1 MGELKRILLEALK
14 LKELPRSGWLRAGV
28 ENPESVAAHSWGV
41 AWLSLV
47 LCPPNLDRGRVLEMA
62 TIHDLAEVRVG
73 DITPHD
79 PVSREEKYR
88 QENEAMDGLLEVM
101 CHRDELKSLWDECE
115 AGDTK
120 EARFVKAMDKLDM
133 ALQAQCYGGLEEFID
148 SALESL
154 DDDLHRELAELS
166 E

>member
-1 MGELKRILLEALK
+1 MDDLKRILLEALK
-14 LKELPRSGWLRAGV
+14 LKSLPRTGWLRAGI

-79 PVSREEKYR
+79 SVSRDDKHRMED
-88 QENEAMDGLLEVM
+88 EAMDDLLEVM
-101 CHRDELKSLWDECE
+101 CHRDELKALWDEYE
-115 AGDTK
+115 AGKSK
-120 EARFVKAMDKLDM
+120 EARFVKQMDKLDM
-133 ALQAQCYGGLEEFID
+133 ALQAQEYGGLEEFID
-148 SALESL
+148 SALEVL
-154 DDDLHRELAELS
+154 IDPVHRQLAKS
-166 E
+166 

>member
-1 MGELKRILLEALK
+1 MDDLKRILLEALK
-14 LKELPRSGWLRAGV
+14 LKSLPRTGWLRAGI

-79 PVSREEKYR
+79 SVSRDDKHRMED
-88 QENEAMDGLLEVM
+88 EAMDDLLEVM
-101 CHRDELKSLWDECE
+101 CHRDELKALWDEYE
-115 AGDTK
+115 AGKSK
-120 EARFVKAMDKLDM
+120 EARFVKQMDKLDM
-133 ALQAQCYGGLEEFID
+133 ALQAQEYGGLEEFID
-148 SALESL
+148 SALQVL
-154 DDDLHRELAELS
+154 IDPVHRELARP
-166 E
+166 

>member
-1 MGELKRILLEALK
+1 MDDLKRILLESLA
-14 LKELPRSGWLRAGV
+14 LKELPRTGWLRAGIA
-28 ENPESVAAHSWGV
+28 NPESVASHSWGV

-47 LCPPNLDRGRVLEMA
+47 LCPANLDRGRVLEMA

-79 PVSREEKYR
+79 SVSREDKHRMED
-88 QENEAMDGLLEVM
+88 EAMNDLLEVM
-101 CHRDELKSLWDECE
+101 CHRNELKALWDECE
-115 AGDTK
+115 AGVSK
-120 EARFVKAMDKLDM
+120 EARFVRAMDKLDM
-133 ALQAQCYGGLEEFID
+133 ALQAQRYGGLEEFID

>member
-1 MGELKRILLEALK
+1 MDDLKRILLESLA
-14 LKELPRSGWLRAGV
+14 LKELPRTGWLRAGIA
-28 ENPESVAAHSWGV
+28 NPESVASHSWGV

-47 LCPPNLDRGRVLEMA
+47 LCPANLDRGRVLEMA

-79 PVSREEKYR
+79 TVSRDDKHRMED
-88 QENEAMDGLLEVM
+88 EAMNDLLEVM
-101 CHRDELKSLWDECE
+101 CHRNELKALWDEYE
-115 AGDTK
+115 AGVSK
-120 EARFVKAMDKLDM
+120 EARFVRAMDKLDM
-133 ALQAQCYGGLEEFID
+133 ALQAQRYGGLEEFID

-154 DDDLHRELAELS
+154 DDDLHRELAEMS